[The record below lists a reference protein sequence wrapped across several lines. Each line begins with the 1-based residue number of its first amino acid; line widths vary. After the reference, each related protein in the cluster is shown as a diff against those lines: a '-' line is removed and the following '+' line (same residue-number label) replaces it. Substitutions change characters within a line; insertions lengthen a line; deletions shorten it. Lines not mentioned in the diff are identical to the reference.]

1 MALLR
6 SFEALLYELVSW
18 LAFYPVTLWRSI
30 RHPTRMMAYA
40 ESELTDKTEDQYGD
54 ALSPPIFL
62 FVTLII
68 AHVIE
73 LRFAASPIVLP
84 GILADDR
91 NLLLIRAVI
100 FSLLPLLLA
109 IQSVRQK
116 SQRLT
121 RTTLRPAFYSQCYI
135 AAPFVLAMNLAIIVG
150 HRPDAAA
157 QMAGLVMFVAAV
169 AWYVGAL
176 TAWYATTKGIGH
188 AHAFAR
194 AVAAFLVGAIVVVV
208 VAAALGYALGLGP

>member
-18 LAFYPVTLWRSI
+18 LAFYPVTLWRCI
-30 RHPTRMMAYA
+30 RHPLRMMAYA

-73 LRFAASPIVLP
+73 LRFSATSVILP

-91 NLLLIRAVI
+91 NLLLIRAVM
-100 FSLLPLLLA
+100 FSLFPLLLA
-109 IQSVRQK
+109 VESVRNKQ
-116 SQRLT
+116 QRLT
-121 RTTLRPAFYSQCYI
+121 RTTLRPAFYSQCYL
-135 AAPFVLAMNLAIIVG
+135 AAPFVLVLNLAIIIG
-150 HRPDAAA
+150 HRTDATAQAVGLLMIAAA
-157 QMAGLVMFVAAV
+157 I

-176 TAWYATTKGIGH
+176 TAWYATTKGMGH

-194 AVAAFLVGAIVVVV
+194 AIAAFVVGALAVLL
-208 VAAALGYALGLGP
+208 AAVALGYALGLGT